1 MEIKQLGA
9 DFLAA
14 AALLQAKHP
23 QLQLVLAAA
32 NEARQKQLHTLGY
45 CRLTR
50 R

>member
-14 AALLQAKHP
+14 AALLQAKNP

-32 NEARQKQLHTLGY
+32 NESRQKTVTHPATGI
-45 CRLTR
+45 TR